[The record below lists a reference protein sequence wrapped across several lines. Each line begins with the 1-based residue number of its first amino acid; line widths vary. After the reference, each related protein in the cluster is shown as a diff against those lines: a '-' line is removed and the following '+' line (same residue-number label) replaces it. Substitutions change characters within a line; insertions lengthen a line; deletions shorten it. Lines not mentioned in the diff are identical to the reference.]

1 MKKNIVL
8 GGSGLIGC
16 SFKELIKNNKG
27 YVFYSKKK
35 FKDLETFN
43 LDSSIKKFPYK
54 EVNTCFFFSSPR
66 IIKKNFKKE
75 IFEKEFLWLKK
86 VVDNLKINK
95 FIYLSSS
102 SIYYKKNHHV
112 GIVKKKCE
120 NYLLKNDYKFD
131 NLQIWRPFNLVA
143 KKYVKTDH
151 FYNFLFKKMF
161 IDKIK
166 KYTFFGS
173 PKDKRGY
180 SNVNDFTKIL
190 YKYSKKNVNF
200 LKDYGNTDLIT
211 IDETIK
217 LFNKYYFKINKNF
230 FIAKFKSNIADI
242 NKVNNKKDSIFSKKK
257 SINVLE
263 SYIKESLK

>member
-16 SFKELIKNNKG
+16 SFKELVKNNKE
-27 YVFYSKKK
+27 YVFFSKKK
-35 FKDLETFN
+35 FKDLEIFN
-43 LDSSIKKFPYK
+43 LNSSITKFPYK

-86 VVDNLKINK
+86 VVNNLEINK

-102 SIYYKKNHHV
+102 SIYYKKNHPV
-112 GIVKKKCE
+112 GVVKKKCE
-120 NYLLKNDYKFD
+120 RYLLKNRNKFD

-143 KKYVKTDH
+143 KKYIESDH

-161 IDKIK
+161 IEKINE
-166 KYTFFGS
+166 YTFFGNL
-173 PKDKRGY
+173 KDKRGY

-190 YKYSKKNVNF
+190 YQYSKKKVNF
-200 LKDYGNTDLIT
+200 LKDYGNADLIT

-217 LFNKYYFKINKNF
+217 LFNKYYFKINKKL
-230 FIAKFKSNIADI
+230 FIAKFKSNITNI
-242 NKVNNKKDSIFSKKK
+242 NKINNKKNSIFSKIK

-263 SYIKESLK
+263 SYVKESLK